1 MSVKAI
7 CEILLNVIKIL
18 NEILYIPQSYLLKH
32 EFWSVLL
39 IKNIFPQ
46 FFDIF
51 INKKNC
57 AK

>member
-46 FFDIF
+46 FF
-51 INKKNC
+51 
-57 AK
+57 